1 MGACDTRVTRLKV
14 SKTGTTYF
22 IDPLIHTSSSCGLK
36 GITVCSRE
44 KEITPGRAT
53 GKKRTMA
60 RVCVTR
66 TSASANLSR
75 NELLKLGDYGL
86 ELMRNSYVPLRLT
99 STSRI
104 AIIAR

>member
-1 MGACDTRVTRLKV
+1 MGLKV
-14 SKTGTTYF
+14 LLLAVGKKK
-22 IDPLIHTSSSCGLK
+22 LHRAE
-36 GITVCSRE
+36 RE
-44 KEITPGRAT
+44 RESYGK
-53 GKKRTMA
+53 KKRTMA

-75 NELLKLGDYGL
+75 NELVKLGDYGL